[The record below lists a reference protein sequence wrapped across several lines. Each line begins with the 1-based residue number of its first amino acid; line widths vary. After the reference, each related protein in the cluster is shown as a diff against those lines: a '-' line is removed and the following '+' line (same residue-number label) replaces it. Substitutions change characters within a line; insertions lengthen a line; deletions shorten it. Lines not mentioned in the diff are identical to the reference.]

1 MLDKNE
7 EMDTMEPH
15 KLEIIDL
22 LGEIGMFFFSTNID
36 KLFLKFYP
44 SVTIRQDYGSVFI
57 FSPGTVF
64 GMRIQEV

>member
-36 KLFLKFYP
+36 RLFL
-44 SVTIRQDYGSVFI
+44 
-57 FSPGTVF
+57 
-64 GMRIQEV
+64 